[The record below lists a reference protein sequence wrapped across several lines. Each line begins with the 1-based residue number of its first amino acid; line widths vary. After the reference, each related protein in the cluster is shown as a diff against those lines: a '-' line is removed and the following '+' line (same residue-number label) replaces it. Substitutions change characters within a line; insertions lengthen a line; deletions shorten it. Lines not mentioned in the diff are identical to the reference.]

1 MDKIILLGIIFIF
14 IDLLGFYLAY
24 LYGRKTKRFRWS
36 EYVAIIFL
44 PIIGVFAFA
53 FLFDFRILILF
64 IISCLIGFALEYLIG
79 LTYHKT
85 LNKKLWE
92 YKRLSV
98 GGYTSLLSIPIWGVV
113 GITFWFLGKLL
124 GL

>member
-1 MDKIILLGIIFIF
+1 MNLIVLGIIFISVS
-14 IDLLGFYLAY
+14 LAGFYLAY

-36 EYVAIIFL
+36 EYVAIIIW
-44 PIIGVFAFA
+44 PIICVFVMAY
-53 FLFDFRILILF
+53 LIDIRILVLF
-64 IISCLIGFALEYLIG
+64 IISCGVGFLLEYILG

-98 GGYTSLLSIPIWGVV
+98 HGYSSILSIPVWGIAGVV
-113 GITFWFLGKLL
+113 FWFLGQMI